1 MKSKINN
8 LSFRLV
14 AYTLL
19 LVIIWIIF
27 PPVYFKNDDVIMSM
41 ISGGYGQMYEKSNL
55 IMASNIILGQLSVF
69 LPNFFGVVPYNY
81 LNVLFLSISFI
92 ILGETIN
99 KITKKFLIS
108 VIVLLASSLFIL
120 IRPTFTTIAGFL
132 SVTAMLNIYLYN
144 KNSEKKHLLYG
155 FTLLLFASLIR
166 DEMVIFFVI
175 FTFVIIVQSLKNN
188 RREVLTSASIFSILF
203 IITQIINRIPYN
215 SDYLKQLKEF
225 LLVLDPIVN
234 YNADRSILQKTELLL
249 LNNYTI
255 NDINLIRNWYFLDLH
270 MIDPSRLMNLLSEAG
285 WRGRTVNLDISESI
299 TNSLNLITNY
309 PLNVILLSSIIL
321 MIFSNRNYVLK
332 VLWVLSL
339 LSVIMGALIGR
350 QLDYV
355 YYPIFMFL
363 FILIYVNF
371 DQSKTRSKVLIIS
384 SSTLIG
390 LSGINAY
397 QSATI
402 NIEKTQKSYQNLS
415 ADKIWVIGGGL
426 PLELIYPVLEKPIK
440 GPEIIASDWSIF
452 TPKSYFQK
460 YNSQN
465 NFVLDLKSQ
474 NGVNVIANNYH
485 IPLIQIYCKE
495 KFGSDLLKTDLLQNE
510 VVRIENLK
518 CPSQQI
524 NLISSNMEFEKSGK
538 GFMWLTPSFNQF
550 ELYNY
555 SDKRFKGIFELNA
568 ANNPC
573 NKITNFSLSSSQFN
587 VTTSSLKKTVPIN
600 LSLNPYE
607 KLVVSL
613 SVPKGQELCNIEGDS
628 RTLIAKLINQPS

>member
-14 AYTLL
+14 VYTLL
-19 LVIIWIIF
+19 LVITWMNFTPI
-27 PPVYFKNDDVIMSM
+27 YYKNDDVIMSM
-41 ISGGYGQMYEKSNL
+41 ISGGYGQMFDKSNL
-55 IMASNIILGQLSVF
+55 SINSNIILGQLSII
-69 LPNFFGVVPYNY
+69 LPKFFGIFPYNY
-81 LNVLFLSISFI
+81 LNILFLSICFI
-92 ILGETIN
+92 SLGETLN

-108 VIVLLASSLFIL
+108 TIVLLSSSLFIL
-120 IRPTFTTIAGFL
+120 IRPTFTTIAGYL

-144 KNSEKKHLLYG
+144 KNSEKKYLLYG

-166 DEMVIFFVI
+166 DELVIFFVI
-175 FTFVIIVQSLKNN
+175 FTFVIIVQSIKKNS
-188 RREVLTSASIFSILF
+188 REVLTYASIFSVLF
-203 IITQIINRIPYN
+203 IITQIINRIPYS
-215 SDYLKQLKEF
+215 SDYMKQNNEMGLI
-225 LLVLDPIVN
+225 VQPIHN
-234 YNADRSILQKTELLL
+234 YNADRSILQNTELLL
-249 LNNYTI
+249 LNDYTI

-270 MIDPSRLMNLLSEAG
+270 LIDPSRLMNLLSKTG
-285 WRGRTVNLDISESI
+285 WRGRTVNLDIPESI

-309 PLNVILLSSIIL
+309 PLNIILLSSIIL

-332 VLWVLSL
+332 VLWVLLL
-339 LSVIMGALIGR
+339 LSVILGALIGR

-371 DQSKTRSKVLIIS
+371 DHSKPHSKVLIIS
-384 SSTLIG
+384 ISTVIG

-397 QSATI
+397 RSATI
-402 NIEKTQKSYQNLS
+402 NIDKTRESYQNII

-474 NGVNVIANNYH
+474 NGVNVVANNYH

-495 KFGSDLLKTDLLQNE
+495 KFGSDLLKTELLQNE
-510 VVRIENLK
+510 VIGIKNLK
-518 CPSQQI
+518 CPSKQI
-524 NLISSNMEFEKSGK
+524 NVISPNMEFEESGK
-538 GFMWLTPSFNQF
+538 GFIWLTPSLNQF
-550 ELYNY
+550 ELLNY
-555 SDKRFKGIFELNA
+555 SNERFKGIYELNVV
-568 ANNPC
+568 NNPC
-573 NKITNFSLSSSQFN
+573 NKITNFSLSSSQFD
-587 VTTSSLKKTVPIN
+587 VTTNSLKKTVPIN

-607 KLVVSL
+607 KLVFSL

-628 RTLIAKLINQPS
+628 RTLIAQLINQPS

>member
-81 LNVLFLSISFI
+81 LNILFLSISFI
-92 ILGETIN
+92 SLGETIN

-108 VIVLLASSLFIL
+108 VIVQLSSSLFIL
-120 IRPTFTTIAGFL
+120 IRPTFTTIAGYL

-175 FTFVIIVQSLKNN
+175 FTFVIIVQSLKKNG
-188 RREVLTSASIFSILF
+188 REVLTSASIFSILF
-203 IITQIINRIPYN
+203 IITQIINRLPYN

-225 LLVLDPIVN
+225 ALVLSPIVD

-249 LNNYTI
+249 LSNYTI
-255 NDINLIRNWYFLDLH
+255 NDINLIRNWYFFDLH
-270 MIDPSRLMNLLSEAG
+270 MIDPSRLVNLLSEFG

-309 PLNVILLSSIIL
+309 PLNVIFLSSIIL

-332 VLWVLSL
+332 VLWVLLL

-371 DQSKTRSKVLIIS
+371 NQSKTRSKVLIIS
-384 SSTLIG
+384 TSTLIG

-402 NIEKTQKSYQNLS
+402 SIEKMQKSYQNVS

-426 PLELIYPVLEKPIK
+426 PLELIYPVLEKHIK

-465 NFVLDLKSQ
+465 NFVLDLKSE
-474 NGVNVIANNYH
+474 NGVNVVANNYH

-495 KFGSDLLKTDLLQNE
+495 KFGSDLLKTGLLQNE
-510 VVRIENLK
+510 VIRIENLK

-524 NLISSNMEFEKSGK
+524 NLISSNMEFEESGK

-555 SDKRFKGIFELNA
+555 SDKHFKGIYELNV